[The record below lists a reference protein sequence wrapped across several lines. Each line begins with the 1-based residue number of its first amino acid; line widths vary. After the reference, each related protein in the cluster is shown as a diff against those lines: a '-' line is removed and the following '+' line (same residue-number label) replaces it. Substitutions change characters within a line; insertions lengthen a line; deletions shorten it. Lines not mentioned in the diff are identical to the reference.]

1 MRTRVNA
8 QWNTGRA
15 LLKQAFDNS
24 TINIVPTPDI
34 GPHASMASIH
44 ERLPTELD
52 QSASIAFSQGAT
64 GFVTLVSVEP
74 RYYALV
80 VNQQLI
86 YTGPAISVVRQI
98 RHFETTGT
106 ILPIEGVLPREG
118 GGDC

>member
-1 MRTRVNA
+1 
-8 QWNTGRA
+8 
-15 LLKQAFDNS
+15 
-24 TINIVPTPDI
+24 
-34 GPHASMASIH
+34 MASIH

-52 QSASIAFSQGAT
+52 QSASISFSQGAS
-64 GFVTLVSVEP
+64 GFVTLVSIEP

-80 VNQQLI
+80 INQTLI

-106 ILPIEGVLPREG
+106 VLPIDGVLPREQR